1 MLDINAGGKFFI
13 MMISTNATNTVRM
26 AYNAFDAN
34 NKALEK
40 TARALST
47 GLRVAQAADDAAG
60 FAMGLKIS
68 SQIAGIDRA
77 IRNSQDGISMLQ
89 TAESALNQINS
100 MLQRMRELSVQ
111 AANDSL
117 TTQDRGYLQLEL
129 GELRDSID
137 RIASNTAFNNKRLL
151 DGSSSAIWSSDDLK
165 TSLSVSGAIT
175 KIDQFAQ
182 RKEMSGN
189 YRMKITAKP
198 GQAEVQKTA
207 IFDLEVAEDY
217 VSEETAADG
226 STVKVTRTRK
236 RLATLRDIPQFK
248 DNSGAFMF
256 NEPQKIKITQGD
268 GKTAE
273 IVLYSE
279 DTLFDVSKKSND
291 AIANDLGQGAYADN
305 VGKFCTIADGTELSS
320 EAVMKNE
327 TVYGKT
333 YLRDIDED
341 SDTYGQLILNDYG
354 TVQEIKNGNYG
365 DYSKEDGE
373 KYSKED
379 YEKLLSFRDEVTTS
393 KATLVIRSAVAGAE
407 GRLSFSSEN
416 NDLISAL
423 WLNTLQE
430 AAENIFS
437 VTVTDAHTEKI
448 IVDNVTADGNKL
460 DGVISPNISIK
471 FDAMANVKANWDEGT
486 KRYVLSS
493 EDSQYETIIHI
504 EDRST
509 SFQIGQNYGED
520 IYINIGDMRAEA
532 LGLDRVDVSTR
543 ERASQSITLLD
554 QALHKINSQRDK
566 IGAYQNELEYNANS
580 LTKTSLHMQEAE
592 SRLKDADMATEYMEF
607 VKRQI
612 LNGTGSSMLAQAN
625 QSSQAIMSI
634 LSA

>member
-217 VSEETAADG
+217 VSEETATDG

-279 DTLFDVSKKSND
+279 DTLFDVSKKIND

-423 WLNTLQE
+423 GLNTLQE

-437 VTVTDAHTEKI
+437 VTVTT
-448 IVDNVTADGNKL
+448 
-460 DGVISPNISIK
+460 
-471 FDAMANVKANWDEGT
+471 
-486 KRYVLSS
+486 
-493 EDSQYETIIHI
+493 
-504 EDRST
+504 
-509 SFQIGQNYGED
+509 
-520 IYINIGDMRAEA
+520 
-532 LGLDRVDVSTR
+532 
-543 ERASQSITLLD
+543 
-554 QALHKINSQRDK
+554 
-566 IGAYQNELEYNANS
+566 
-580 LTKTSLHMQEAE
+580 
-592 SRLKDADMATEYMEF
+592 
-607 VKRQI
+607 
-612 LNGTGSSMLAQAN
+612 
-625 QSSQAIMSI
+625 
-634 LSA
+634 

>member
-1 MLDINAGGKFFI
+1 
-13 MMISTNATNTVRM
+13 MMISTNAANTVRM

-89 TAESALNQINS
+89 TAESALNEINS

-111 AANDSL
+111 AASDSL
-117 TTQDRGYLQLEL
+117 TTQDRSYLQLEL

-151 DGSSSAIWSSDDLK
+151 DGSSSAIWSSDNLK

-182 RKEMSGN
+182 RKELSGN
-189 YRMKITAKP
+189 YRLKITASP

-226 STVKVTRTRK
+226 SAVKITRTRK
-236 RLATLRDIPQFK
+236 KLATLRDIPQFR

-268 GKTAE
+268 GKSAE

-279 DTLFDVSKKSND
+279 DTLYDVGKKIND
-291 AIANDLGQGAYADN
+291 AIANDLGQGSYADD
-305 VGKFCTIADGTELSS
+305 VGKFCTVAGGAELTS
-320 EAVMKNE
+320 EAVKSSE
-327 TVYGKT
+327 TVYGKA

-354 TVQEIKNGNYG
+354 TVQEIRNGDYG
-365 DYSKEDGE
+365 DYEKEDL
-373 KYSKED
+373 
-379 YEKLLSFRDEVTTS
+379 EKLLSFRDEVMTS

-407 GRLSFSSEN
+407 GRLTFTAEN
-416 NDLISAL
+416 NDIISAL
-423 WLNTLQE
+423 GLNTLQE
-430 AAENIFS
+430 SAENIFS
-437 VTVTDAHTEKI
+437 VSITDAHTEKI
-448 IVDNVTADGNKL
+448 IADNITADGNQI

-471 FDAMANVKANWDEGT
+471 FDAMANVKASWDDGT
-486 KRYVLSS
+486 KRYVLSN
-493 EDSQYETIIHI
+493 EDKAYETIIHI
-504 EDRST
+504 DDRST

-520 IYINIGDMRAEA
+520 IYINIGDMRAKA

-543 ERASQSITLLD
+543 ERASASITLLD

-580 LTKTSLHMQEAE
+580 LTNTSLHMQEAE

-625 QSSQAIMSI
+625 QNSQAIMGI
-634 LSA
+634 LGI

>member
-1 MLDINAGGKFFI
+1 MR
-13 MMISTNATNTVRM
+13 ISTGASNTVVM

-34 NKALEK
+34 TKATEK
-40 TARALST
+40 NSRALST
-47 GLRVAQAADDAAG
+47 GLRVAQASDDAAG

-89 TAESALNQINS
+89 TAEGALNQINS

-111 AANDSL
+111 AASDSL
-117 TTQDRGYLQLEL
+117 TTQDRSYLQIEL

-137 RIASNTAFNNKRLL
+137 RIAANTAFNNKRLL

-165 TSLSVSGAIT
+165 TSMSVSGAIT
-175 KIDQFAQ
+175 EIDQFAQ

-189 YRMKITAKP
+189 YKIKITAKP

-207 IFDLEVAEDY
+207 IFDLEVSETY
-217 VSEETAADG
+217 VSEETATDG
-226 STVKVTRTRK
+226 STVKIMRTRQ
-236 RLATLRDIPQFK
+236 RTATLRDMPQFK

-268 GKTAE
+268 GKSTE

-279 DTLFDVSKKSND
+279 DTLYDVSKKINN
-291 AIANDLGQGAYADN
+291 AISNDLGHGAYADN
-305 VGKFCTIADGTELSS
+305 TGNFCSIASGVELTDES
-320 EAVMKNE
+320 VMKSE
-327 TVYGKT
+327 TVYGQA
-333 YLRDIDED
+333 YVRDINED
-341 SDTYGQLILNDYG
+341 SATYGQLVLNDYG
-354 TVQEIKNGNYG
+354 SVQEIKNSDYGN
-365 DYSKEDGE
+365 YSKEDL
-373 KYSKED
+373 
-379 YEKLLSFRDEVTTS
+379 EKLLSFRDEVTTS
-393 KATLVIRSAVAGAE
+393 KATLVIRSAIAGAE
-407 GRLSFSSEN
+407 GRLTFTSEN

-423 WLNTLQE
+423 GLNTLQE
-430 AAENIFS
+430 AEENIFS
-437 VTVTDAHTEKI
+437 VSITDAHTEKI
-448 IVDNVTADGNKL
+448 IVDNVTADGNIL

-471 FDAMANVKANWDEGT
+471 FDAMANVKAKWDDNT
-486 KRYVLSS
+486 KRYVLAN
-493 EDSQYETIIHI
+493 EGQAYETIVHV

-520 IYINIGDMRAEA
+520 IYINIGDMRAKA

-543 ERASQSITLLD
+543 ERASESITLLD
-554 QALHKINSQRDK
+554 QAIHKINVQRDK
-566 IGAYQNELEYNANS
+566 IGSYQNELEYNANS
-580 LTKTSLHMQEAE
+580 LTQTSLHMQEAE

-612 LNGTGSSMLAQAN
+612 LNSTGSSMLTQAN
-625 QSSQAIMSI
+625 QNSKAIIGI